1 MITGNA
7 HLKKKKISI
16 LQNLSIFQS
25 AKMANSEKS
34 KLKCAIEVFYL
45 QKPKNDRK
53 LTTYHEFKDSKL
65 NGRLAFTKRG
75 LYKMRIKKC
84 VHEIDMDM
92 IIKMFENL
100 PPKIVKAKNNGL
112 ESLL

>member
-1 MITGNA
+1 
-7 HLKKKKISI
+7 
-16 LQNLSIFQS
+16 
-25 AKMANSEKS
+25 MANSEKS

-75 LYKMRIKKC
+75 LYREGLIRRIKKC
-84 VHEIDMDM
+84 VQEIDMDM

>member
-1 MITGNA
+1 
-7 HLKKKKISI
+7 
-16 LQNLSIFQS
+16 
-25 AKMANSEKS
+25 MANSEKS

-75 LYKMRIKKC
+75 LYKMFARI
-84 VHEIDMDM
+84 
-92 IIKMFENL
+92 
-100 PPKIVKAKNNGL
+100 GL
-112 ESLL
+112 LRTEKV

>member
-7 HLKKKKISI
+7 HLKKKISI
-16 LQNLSIFQS
+16 LQNLSIFPWNQS

-65 NGRLAFTKRG
+65 NGKLV
-75 LYKMRIKKC
+75 C
-84 VHEIDMDM
+84 
-92 IIKMFENL
+92 
-100 PPKIVKAKNNGL
+100 
-112 ESLL
+112 